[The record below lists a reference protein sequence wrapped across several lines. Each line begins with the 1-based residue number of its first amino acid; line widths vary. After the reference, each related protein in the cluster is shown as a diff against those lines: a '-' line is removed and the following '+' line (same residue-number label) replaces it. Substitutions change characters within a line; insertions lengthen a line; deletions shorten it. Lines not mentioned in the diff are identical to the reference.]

1 MTGWFSKG
9 YVCLA
14 VGCGLLLLGCEAQRT
29 PPTARPKAARGEA
42 TSEARVDPG
51 QHLTKEGNA
60 ARAEAA
66 PQATAPQAANPRGL
80 MAPGEPSSV
89 GGIGGGD
96 GNSLGDLRESAIGV
110 AGSPPSGRAAA
121 RRKFESAGSM
131 GQTGRVLGG
140 LGMGGAYRMGGGYGI
155 GAGFAAEP
163 NREGYEH
170 VRESEFQDVR
180 DHALST
186 FSSDVDTASYANVRR
201 FLKEGL
207 LPPIDAVRIEEM
219 INYFDYGYA
228 APGGG
233 EPFAVHT
240 ELTTCPW
247 NAANQLLRVGIQARR
262 VNAERTPPRNLVFL
276 VDVSGSMSSID
287 KLPLLQ
293 RGLGMLTGQLRA
305 QDRVSI
311 VVYAGAAGAVLE
323 PTRGDARDRI
333 RSAIE
338 NLRAGGSTNGAAGI
352 QLAYELARR
361 NYMKEGVN
369 RVILATDGDF
379 NVGVSSQGDL
389 VRLIERQ
396 RESGVFLTVLGFGTG
411 NVQDHLMESLADNG
425 NGNYA
430 YIDSEQEAEKVLVRE
445 SGSTLVTI
453 AKDVKL
459 QIEFNPRQVK
469 SYRLVGYENRA
480 LKDEEFNDDKKD
492 AGDIGAGHNV
502 TALYE
507 IVPVD
512 GNADAKPSPDE
523 RATVDPLRYQTERGL
538 TETAP
543 AKELATVKI
552 RYKRPAGSESVLL
565 SRTVD
570 AGAKPVADASA
581 STRFAAAVAM
591 VGMLLRASKHSGT
604 ASAGAARALAKSAL
618 GSDPHGDRAEFLALL
633 DRAATTARWAMTE

>member
-42 TSEARVDPG
+42 ISEARVDPG
-51 QHLTKEGNA
+51 EHLTKEGNA
-60 ARAEAA
+60 AQTAAA
-66 PQATAPQAANPRGL
+66 PQATAPQATNPRGL

-89 GGIGGGD
+89 GGIGRGD
-96 GNSLGDLRESAIGV
+96 DNSLGGLSDSAIGG
-110 AGSPPSGRAAA
+110 AGRPPSGRAAP
-121 RRKFESAGSM
+121 RRRFDSAGSM

-140 LGMGGAYRMGGGYGI
+140 YGMGGAYRI

-207 LPPIDAVRIEEM
+207 LPPIDAVRVEEM

-228 APGGG
+228 APADGD
-233 EPFAVHT
+233 PFAVHT

-247 NAANQLLRVGIQARR
+247 NAEHQLLRVGIQGQRLS
-262 VNAERTPPRNLVFL
+262 AERTPPRNLVFL
-276 VDVSGSMSSID
+276 VDVSGSMNSYD
-287 KLPLLQ
+287 KLPLLKQ
-293 RGLGMLTGQLRA
+293 GLAMLAKGLRHE
-305 QDRVSI
+305 DKVSI

-323 PTRGDARDRI
+323 PTRGSDKGSI
-333 RSAIE
+333 LSALE
-338 NLRAGGSTNGAAGI
+338 RLQAGGSTNGASGI
-352 QLAYELARR
+352 ELAYKFARNNFIR
-361 NYMKEGVN
+361 GGVN

-379 NVGVSSQGDL
+379 NVGVSSHGEL

-507 IVPVD
+507 IVPAD

-523 RATVDPLRYQTERGL
+523 RAAVDPLRYQTERGL
-538 TETAP
+538 AETAP

-552 RYKRPAGSESVLL
+552 RYKRPAGSESALL

-570 AGAKPVADASA
+570 AGAKPVAEASA